1 MAATVQDWI
10 SATPVVSKFYVM
22 PLLTHK
28 CPHCLT
34 EHIGLRVVALEA
46 ASAGSVAVHLGCPKC
61 KKPSSALIAP
71 ARQQNVVGSNT
82 LMQQPGELTDMGWRL
97 DQFWP
102 APPGPVIPELLPP
115 EVERIYLQ
123 AERNFPV
130 EGNEEAAGTM
140 YRKALDVGLTIIDPS
155 VTGVLKA
162 RIAELVKQNK
172 LTPSLGEWATQIRL
186 LGNEAAHETDQ
197 PTREELTAL
206 RNFSDLVLRYLFTL
220 PEMVKARKAPTP
232 PPAKP

>member
-1 MAATVQDWI
+1 MST
-10 SATPVVSKFYVM
+10 
-22 PLLTHK
+22 LTHK
-28 CPHCLT
+28 CPHCST
-34 EHIGLRVVALEA
+34 EHMGLRIVAISPGGGRKA
-46 ASAGSVAVHLGCPKC
+46 AIHLICPKC
-61 KKPSSALIAP
+61 KRPSSALLTPTPQAVHTQEQLNQI
-71 ARQQNVVGSNT
+71 Q
-82 LMQQPGELTDMGWRL
+82 GEITESKWDI
-97 DQFWP
+97 DDFWP
-102 APPGPVIPELLPP
+102 TSPGPVIPELLPP

-130 EGNEEAAGTM
+130 DGNEEAAGTM

-155 VTGVLKA
+155 IKGILKI

-172 LTPSLGEWATQIRL
+172 LTQSLGEWATQIRL

-197 PTREELTAL
+197 PTREELTSL

-220 PEMVKARKAPTP
+220 PEMVKARKAPSS

>member
-1 MAATVQDWI
+1 M
-10 SATPVVSKFYVM
+10 
-22 PLLTHK
+22 
-28 CPHCLT
+28 
-34 EHIGLRVVALEA
+34 GLRVVAI
-46 ASAGSVAVHLGCPKC
+46 SAGANRDAAVHLICPKC
-61 KKPSSALIAP
+61 KKPSSA
-71 ARQQNVVGSNT
+71 T
-82 LMQQPGELTDMGWRL
+82 LTPHPQTIYASEQLTQIPGEITEAKWSVTD
-97 DQFWP
+97 FWP
-102 APPGPVIPELLPP
+102 ASPGPIIPELLPP

-123 AERNFPV
+123 AERNFPID
-130 EGNEEAAGTM
+130 GNEEAAGTM
-140 YRKALDVGLTIIDPS
+140 YRKALDVGLTLVDPS
-155 VTGVLKA
+155 VTGVLKT

-232 PPAKP
+232 QPTKP